1 MKFAKYELRKT
12 CRIEIAIKVL
22 NDRQEI
28 LDARTKHD
36 QVFYKLLGKKKKGKL
51 KNCISELNVQDNIYK
66 SDNEIIVGW
75 KQHFNKLAQPA
86 NDPEYDDEYYKQLAL
101 DLDNIIDICNNQT
114 NTISVT
120 EKDVQ
125 DAING
130 SVVKFNGLISEP
142 FSICQ
147 GVKQGGILSA
157 DLYKLYINNLLT
169 DIEHSGLGA
178 KIGSICCA
186 APTCADDVALMS
198 DNPEELQVLINMA
211 YNYSQ
216 RERYKLQPVKSV
228 ILPVYPNRRK
238 QQEPS
243 FPWSIGNSIMPI
255 VSQTTH
261 MGVLRTSKPDDPNPL
276 YEKREKARRAM
287 YSLMPAGLHGKNGLD
302 IQSLLHI
309 FNIYVIPVLLYGLE
323 LVTPT
328 GKNLDIIDIFH
339 KKCIKQ
345 LLSLPTSTATPAI
358 YILSGQLPIEGQ
370 IHKKILSLFGNIS
383 RQPQNSLEKQ
393 IAYRQLLMKTDDSNS
408 WFIIVKTILAK
419 YNLPSAL
426 YLLDSQ
432 IQKLKWKTMVNKE
445 VSKYWKH
452 FIEGHCKLYPS
463 LKYLNSQYIPGKTHV
478 LVNLSASNSMQE
490 AMRIPVKLRIATG
503 SYILMAD
510 RTRHSKNKGL
520 LQGRS
525 IH

>member
-1 MKFAKYELRKT
+1 M
-12 CRIEIAIKVL
+12 
-22 NDRQEI
+22 D
-28 LDARTKHD
+28 
-36 QVFYKLLGKKKKGKL
+36 
-51 KNCISELNVQDNIYK
+51 S
-66 SDNEIIVGW
+66 S
-75 KQHFNKLAQPA
+75 
-86 NDPEYDDEYYKQLAL
+86 
-101 DLDNIIDICNNQT
+101 
-114 NTISVT
+114 
-120 EKDVQ
+120 
-125 DAING
+125 

-276 YEKREKARRAM
+276 YENVKKARRAM

-426 YLLDSQ
+426 HLLDSQ

-520 LQGRS
+520 LATCPLCQTSDETLEHFLLLCPALSNQRKSILSNIQLLHEKLSIQFKHNGSEVDLIQVIIDSSTIGLLEPSCDNSILMDIEFQSRRLCFLLHTSRS
-525 IH
+525 RILNDIDRT